1 MKMSQMSKY
10 DALNMILQ
18 SLSASSGDIEASA
31 VVSADGLLM
40 ASNFPKDMD
49 EERMA
54 AMTAALLA
62 IGERAAMELRRG
74 KLEQVFVRG
83 TDGFIV
89 MMSAGPDGVL
99 AVMCN
104 KMAKLGLIFLD
115 MKRAAAQI
123 AKIL

>member
-1 MKMSQMSKY
+1 MAQLSKY
-10 DALNMILQ
+10 DALNTILQ

-40 ASNFPKDMD
+40 ASNFPADMD

-54 AMTAALLA
+54 AMAAALLA
-62 IGERAAMELRRG
+62 IGERASTELRRG
-74 KLEQVFVRG
+74 QLEQVFIRG
-83 TDGFIV
+83 ANGFVV

-99 AVMCN
+99 TVMCN

-115 MKRAAAQI
+115 MKRAAAEI

>member
-1 MKMSQMSKY
+1 MAQISKY
-10 DALNMILQ
+10 DALNTILQ

-40 ASNFPKDMD
+40 ASNFPADMD

-54 AMTAALLA
+54 AMAAALLA
-62 IGERAAMELRRG
+62 IGERASMELRRG
-74 KLEQVFVRG
+74 KLEQVFIRG
-83 TDGFIV
+83 EEGFVV

-99 AVMCN
+99 TVLCN

-115 MKRAAAQI
+115 MKRAAAEI

>member
-1 MKMSQMSKY
+1 MTQISKY
-10 DALNMILQ
+10 DALNTILQ

-40 ASNFPKDMD
+40 ASNFPAGMD

-54 AMTAALLA
+54 AMAAALLA
-62 IGERAAMELRRG
+62 IGERASNELGRG

-83 TDGFIV
+83 ADGFVV
-89 MMSAGPDGVL
+89 MMSAGQDGVL
-99 AVMCN
+99 TVMCN
-104 KMAKLGLIFLD
+104 KLAKLGLIFLD
-115 MKRAAAQI
+115 MNRAAAEI

>member
-1 MKMSQMSKY
+1 MAQISKY
-10 DALNMILQ
+10 DALNTILQ

-40 ASNFPKDMD
+40 ASNFPADMD

-54 AMTAALLA
+54 AMAAALLA
-62 IGERAAMELRRG
+62 IGERASMELKRG
-74 KLEQVFVRG
+74 KLEQVFIRG
-83 TDGFIV
+83 EEGFVV

-99 AVMCN
+99 TVMCN

-115 MKRAAAQI
+115 MKRAAAEI